1 MEIRTAV
8 VVGAGVMGS
17 GIAQVL
23 ALNGLTV
30 RLYDIR
36 PEALPAALARIAD
49 HRFGLRAA
57 VARGKLSTEAAD
69 AALARISATDD
80 LAAAC
85 AGVDLAFEVVNE
97 DLLLKMKVFRQL
109 DELVPPHAILA
120 SNTSGL
126 PITALAYATRQPER
140 VIGWHWFQPCS
151 VMRLAEIVVHAEGDP
166 EVRDAIVA
174 LATACGKNAQV
185 VKDDPQHWGFVG
197 NRISR
202 AARLEARRI
211 VEQGIATEQ
220 QVDAIMVDGFNW
232 ALGPFGTRGDGRRV
246 LG

>member
-1 MEIRTAV
+1 MEIKAV
-8 VVGAGVMGS
+8 AIVGAGVMGT

-23 ALNGLTV
+23 AIGGLAV
-30 RLYDIR
+30 RLYDIK
-36 PEALPAALARIAD
+36 PEALPAALERIAN

-57 VARGKLSTEAAD
+57 VARGKLTAAEAD
-69 AALARISATDD
+69 AALARITTTTD

-109 DELVPPHAILA
+109 DLLVPTHAIIA

-126 PITALAYATRQPER
+126 PITALAFATQQPER

-151 VMRLAEIVVHAEGDP
+151 VMRLAEIVVHPETDP

-174 LATACGKNAQV
+174 LAVACGKRPQV

-202 AARLEARRI
+202 QARSEALRI
-211 VEQGIATEQ
+211 VEQGLATRE
-220 QVDAIMVDGFNW
+220 QVDAIMCDGFNW
-232 ALGPFGTRGDGRRV
+232 PLGPFGTRGDGERV